1 MTMVGAPITE
11 SAPQDISAIATGEWP
26 DREFPLGPR
35 EKPTR
40 RCVIFKQS
48 VLNDVRT
55 HGRSAPDIEV
65 CGVLVGNVYQDA
77 MGPFVFI
84 EANIRGNF
92 SAGKNAQVTFTAE
105 TWTHIQDVMDRQ
117 FPDLRILGW
126 YHTHPGHGIFLSDM
140 DLFIHKNFFSLPWHL
155 AFVFDP
161 QHLEEG
167 LFAWRAGNMVV
178 ESFVVQKDVA
188 ADATKVA
195 RRIPE
200 QAPAPITAPG
210 VAGEFPPA
218 NAAGVPSDSGAHLL
232 TGSGVAQAIA
242 QPHANS
248 AAYPAAAMEMRD
260 LTSRLAQLE
269 KRQRWTN
276 AALALLVLVAVGWPI
291 ALGALAFMHGGA
303 MPWQSSEPAQ
313 PASLRNFDLPS
324 KKTPADQAQADKT
337 SADKT
342 SADTT
347 PASP

>member
-1 MTMVGAPITE
+1 MTLAAPPNTPASE
-11 SAPQDISAIATGEWP
+11 LDISTIATGEWP

-40 RCVIFKQS
+40 RCCIFKQS
-48 VLNDVRT
+48 VLNDIRE
-55 HGRSAPDIEV
+55 HGRGAPDIEV

-92 SAGKNAQVTFTAE
+92 SAGRNAQVTFTAD

-117 FPDLRILGW
+117 YPDLRILGW

-188 ADATKVA
+188 PDTNKVA
-195 RRIPE
+195 RRVPE
-200 QAPAPITAPG
+200 MPPAPIVAPG
-210 VAGEFPPA
+210 VPPELIPPPETPA
-218 NAAGVPSDSGAHLL
+218 NYAPLQQALAATALQAAP
-232 TGSGVAQAIA
+232 AQAG
-242 QPHANS
+242 
-248 AAYPAAAMEMRD
+248 YPAAAMEIKD
-260 LTSRLAQLE
+260 LNTRIHTLE

-276 AALALLVLVAVGWPI
+276 AAIALLVLIAVAWPI
-291 ALGALAFMHGGA
+291 ALAALAVMHPGSIPSI
-303 MPWQSSEPAQ
+303 PWLSNGSSPDSPTTQ
-313 PASLRNFDLPS
+313 PTDSIV
-324 KKTPADQAQADKT
+324 T
-337 SADKT
+337 SAVQQ
-342 SADTT
+342 
-347 PASP
+347 